1 MADGEENYWR
11 VKGLSRLFQALARWR
26 RVKERRF
33 LTFFF
38 GILVGE
44 WKRPLLLNSYSSF
57 DRPPLCFHTLRNLG
71 STHIIPS
78 ASITVLV
85 HFSTHSSIHP
95 SIYPSIHSSIY
106 PFTHFFRSKK
116 SLWHGIPPAFVY
128 YKSEYTGVRGHALK
142 WCKFYAVNTLI
153 Y

>member
-1 MADGEENYWR
+1 MADSKENYRR
-11 VKGLSRLFQALARWR
+11 VKGLSRLFQALTRRR

-38 GILVGE
+38 FGILVGE
-44 WKRPLLLNSYSSF
+44 GKRPLLLNSYSSF

-95 SIYPSIHSSIY
+95 SIHPSIYPSIHSSIY
-106 PFTHFFRSKK
+106 PSTHFFRSKK
-116 SLWHGIPPAFVY
+116 AFDTVYHQPLFTINQSIPECVAMP
-128 YKSEYTGVRGHALK
+128 
-142 WCKFYAVNTLI
+142 
-153 Y
+153 

>member
-1 MADGEENYWR
+1 MADSKENCRR
-11 VKGLSRLFQALARWR
+11 VKGLSRLFQALTRWR

-57 DRPPLCFHTLRNLG
+57 DRPPLCFHTLLNLG
-71 STHIIPS
+71 STHIIPL

-85 HFSTHSSIHP
+85 HFSTHSSIYP
-95 SIYPSIHSSIY
+95 SIHPSIHSSIY
-106 PFTHFFRSKK
+106 PSTHFFRSKK

-142 WCKFYAVNTLI
+142 WCKFYDTLI